1 MNMIMD
7 FFTGVGGYVLPFL
20 VVLTI
25 LVFVHEMGHYLV
37 ARWNGVRVEVFS
49 IGFGPEIKGWND
61 STGTRWKFCWIP
73 FGGYVKFFG
82 DSDGASRPDD
92 ETLQELSEAERTVSF
107 HHKRLGQRAAVVAAG
122 PIANFIYA
130 ILVLTAM
137 YMVFGQRVTPAEIG
151 RVVDRGAG
159 QSAGFQEGDVVLAID
174 GGSIHRFEQLEQ
186 AVFLN
191 PETLLTFRIERRAQ
205 ELTISATPRLVAK
218 ADRQGIMHKFGDLG
232 LWPANP
238 AIIGKVYEDSPAA
251 EAGARPGDR
260 IIAIDGKAVD
270 NFERL
275 QDIVAV
281 SKGRRLAITVLRDDR
296 EVRLHM
302 AARRDVATA
311 AEGSG
316 ATKERWLIGILRAQR
331 EPVRLSPGNAVVQ
344 AVRTCY
350 DMLVQTLAYVGQMI
364 SGRRGTEDLGGP
376 IRIAHAS
383 GQAAQVGVEQ
393 LIMLSVLLSLNLGMI
408 NLFPIPIL
416 DGGHLLFYGFEAI
429 LRRPLTERTQDFA
442 FRIGLALVLTLT
454 VFATWNDL
462 VNLRVVEFIAGLFS

>member
-174 GGSIHRFEQLEQ
+174 GKSIHRFEQLEQ

-191 PETLLTFRIERRAQ
+191 PETLLAFRIERRAQ

-218 ADRQGIMHKFGDLG
+218 ADRQGIMHRFGDLG

>member
-174 GGSIHRFEQLEQ
+174 GKSIHRFEQLEQ

-191 PETLLTFRIERRAQ
+191 PETLLAFRIERRAQ

-331 EPVRLSPGNAVVQ
+331 EPVRLRPGNAVVQ